1 MSGRAG
7 GGRLPYGR
15 AGGKVKNIARLKLQP
30 FTGATVQNKTAAGG
44 YAEIAV
50 VEPFGTG
57 SIVVQVGVS
66 GYAGIS
72 MVPFGSDG
80 KKLTEDLYFIDEPTI
95 QTQAILATHLYITSP
110 THQVIVNLPGIADE
124 NRIEK
129 KVDISAGNAET
140 CQAIGEQLLEKWGRT
155 QRSVS
160 GEVDLVVTTKFKQK
174 MRVWV
179 PSANID
185 EFMPLQKKEHN
196 IVDERTRLTLG
207 DIILNESEYLA
218 RVLRDA
224 GL

>member
-44 YAEIAV
+44 YAEIA